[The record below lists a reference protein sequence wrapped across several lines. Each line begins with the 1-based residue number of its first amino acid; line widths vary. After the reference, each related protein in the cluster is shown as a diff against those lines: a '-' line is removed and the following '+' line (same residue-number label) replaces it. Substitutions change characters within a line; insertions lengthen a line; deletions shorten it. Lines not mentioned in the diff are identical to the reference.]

1 MDHKEFK
8 INQKNIVKHL
18 SNCKFI
24 LDNMQIW
31 KNKNFQIELNI
42 KYLEKKLVMN
52 KKNYNYWRGGYI
64 GCHVVEEF
72 LKLVIK

>member
-31 KNKNFQIELNI
+31 KKI
-42 KYLEKKLVMN
+42 KLPNRVEYKISEKKIGMN
-52 KKNYNYWRGGYI
+52 KKKI
-64 GCHVVEEF
+64 
-72 LKLVIK
+72 IIT

>member
-1 MDHKEFK
+1 MIKKFDCVVISVDHKEFK

-31 KNKNFQIELNI
+31 KKINFQIELNI
-42 KYLEKKLVMN
+42 KYLEKKI
-52 KKNYNYWRGGYI
+52 GY
-64 GCHVVEEF
+64 E
-72 LKLVIK
+72 